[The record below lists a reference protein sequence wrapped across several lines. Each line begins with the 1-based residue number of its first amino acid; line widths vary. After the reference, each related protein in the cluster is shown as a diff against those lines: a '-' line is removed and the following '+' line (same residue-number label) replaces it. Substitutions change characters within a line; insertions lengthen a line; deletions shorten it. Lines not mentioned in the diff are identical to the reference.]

1 MRGKAAY
8 VRLVHTLSAQ
18 LSLVFSLASMSHPL
32 TLSAPIGAQ
41 PSCVSCVY
49 CLCDLAC
56 RIVKHKWILLERVLA
71 LGYNALILDIDT
83 VLLRNPFLYFR
94 SAPACDLTVYEN
106 GLPSLEGPNK
116 WQKRD
121 WSSRFEV
128 NTGFILVRNSASTK
142 VLVHDFI
149 NSDVAGRHPGL
160 DDQALF
166 NRFMAE
172 RKWNASESSSL
183 LLSLKNQSTQCGQWK
198 GVSVHILPPV
208 LFASWRHFFE
218 SRVFDWTLQTPFL
231 VHYNYLTGFASK
243 MSKMREHGFWHV

>member
-1 MRGKAAY
+1 MC
-8 VRLVHTLSAQ
+8 
-18 LSLVFSLASMSHPL
+18 SL
-32 TLSAPIGAQ
+32 
-41 PSCVSCVY
+41 Y
-49 CLCDLAC
+49 DLAC
-56 RIVKHKWILLERVLA
+56 RIVKHKWILMERVLA

-83 VLLRNPFLYFR
+83 VLLRNPFIYFR

-116 WQKRD
+116 WKKRD

-128 NTGFILVRNSASTK
+128 NTGFILARNSDSTK
-142 VLVHDFI
+142 ALVHDFI
-149 NSDVAGRHPGL
+149 HSGVDVRHPDL

-172 RKWNASESSSL
+172 RKWNASGSSSL
-183 LLSLKNQSTQCGQWK
+183 LLSLKDQSTQCGQWK

-218 SRVFDWTLQTPFL
+218 FRVFDWTLQTPYL

-243 MSKMREHGFWHV
+243 MSKMREHGFWQV